1 MLISKCAVVATVIF
15 LGQTSGAQG
24 IVQRK
29 LDGVWKLK
37 SFICER
43 GTQDATVVDSQKQ
56 VEKGLKEETLT
67 LKGDT
72 AEIHTV
78 LWENEEKKDS
88 CTLEQKQTWKIGD
101 TDYQVTKNQLLSAK
115 TKGKGKCPSTK
126 ENPLS
131 DFKRPYII
139 DGRNFKFAI
148 SDSMKQS
155 DSGKAI
161 PVNSHVPCKG
171 GRWVMT
177 YEHAK

>member
-1 MLISKCAVVATVIF
+1 MLISKSTVIATIIF
-15 LGQTSGAQG
+15 MSQISHAEGF
-24 IVQRK
+24 VQRK

-37 SFICER
+37 SFMCER
-43 GTQDATVVDSQKQ
+43 GEQDQTVVDSQKQ

-67 LKGDT
+67 IKGDMVK
-72 AEIHTV
+72 IHTV
-78 LWENEEKKDS
+78 LWDNDAKKDS

-101 TDYQVTKNQLLSAK
+101 TNYQVTKNQVLSAK
-115 TKGKGKCPSTK
+115 SKGKGKCPSTK
-126 ENPLS
+126 DNFLS
-131 DFKRPYII
+131 DFLRPYIV

-148 SDSMKQS
+148 SDSMKQT